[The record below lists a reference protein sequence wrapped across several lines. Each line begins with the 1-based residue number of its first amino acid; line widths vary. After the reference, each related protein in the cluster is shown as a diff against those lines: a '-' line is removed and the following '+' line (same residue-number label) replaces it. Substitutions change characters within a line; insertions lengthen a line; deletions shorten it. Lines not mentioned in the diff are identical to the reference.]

1 MFWSGTVF
9 RNSARLDK
17 ASRNNAQKPHSQTMF
32 SWVVKNCYPRR
43 RSYHSWS
50 CVLLELWLEVHTSW
64 ILRLTPHQSVQCL
77 GRECLRVTEDEISTS
92 GHPNAGGDLPLYL
105 VFAFK
110 NIRVEKYVK
119 YFLKY
124 AVSNV
129 FLSRNKIRQK
139 YVKIRLPIFFG
150 NSFENLIHVAFVCII
165 FKHSTV
171 SFHLFFTWTGSEL
184 TFGIASRKI
193 FIVLI
198 KPLTSIIRNS
208 TYYFIR
214 ALNATKSLVTY
225 FIQRK

>member
-1 MFWSGTVF
+1 MEFDKKSLVGNRLSF
-9 RNSARLDK
+9 RMLPSKSRL
-17 ASRNNAQKPHSQTMF
+17 SF
-32 SWVVKNCYPRR
+32 SV
-43 RSYHSWS
+43 
-50 CVLLELWLEVHTSW
+50 
-64 ILRLTPHQSVQCL
+64 
-77 GRECLRVTEDEISTS
+77 
-92 GHPNAGGDLPLYL
+92 
-105 VFAFK
+105 
-110 NIRVEKYVK
+110 IRVEKYVK

-150 NSFENLIHVAFVCII
+150 NSFENLIHVAFVRIF

-171 SFHLFFTWTGSEL
+171 PFHLFFTWSWTGSEL
-184 TFGIASRKI
+184 TKI
-193 FIVLI
+193 LIVLI